1 MQDLIIVCA
10 GGFGVEAV
18 SFIESS
24 IRKAERRGEEP
35 PYRIL
40 GFLDDNPDALEGT
53 GADYPVLGGISDWQP
68 IGDEKYVL
76 GAASPATKEK
86 LSAMLKA
93 RGCRFE
99 TIVAPWCIILPG
111 TSFGEGCII
120 SAYRIC
126 SGVKLG
132 DFVNVAGSM
141 LCPGAEIGDFSTTTG
156 FTVVENARI
165 GKRVFVGSH
174 AVVEDGVVVG
184 DDVQISAGCVVRENV
199 RSGVTLFGCP
209 AREL

>member
-10 GGFGVEAV
+10 GGFGLEAAA
-18 SFIESS
+18 FIEKSLFYAAQ
-24 IRKAERRGEEP
+24 KGEEAP
-35 PYRIL
+35 FRIL

-53 GADYPVLGGISDWQP
+53 GVDYPVLGSISDWQP
-68 IGDEKYVL
+68 IGNERYVL
-76 GAASPATKEK
+76 GAASPSTKEK

-99 TIVAPWCIILPG
+99 TIIAPWCIILPE

-165 GKRVFVGSH
+165 GKRVFIGSH
-174 AVVEDGVVVG
+174 AVVTDGVVVG
-184 DDVQISAGCVVRENV
+184 DDAQISAGTIVREDV
-199 RSGVTLFGCP
+199 RSGATVFGCP
-209 AREL
+209 AREI